1 MTAANLLR
9 ALALWLILGLPV
21 LACLGRWRSALFA
34 VVDAAAVA
42 YAARWVG

>member
-9 ALALWLILGLPV
+9 ALALWMLLGLPV
-21 LACLGRWRSALFA
+21 LVLAGLWVSAGYALL
-34 VVDAAAVA
+34 DAWALA